1 MGARLQA
8 SLGLSLIAGFVTNF
22 VFNAPPVRALDRDED
37 SLEDELGTEGV
48 AYSCVLKTRT
58 LVPFS

>member
-1 MGARLQA
+1 MFYITRGAVARLA
-8 SLGLSLIAGFVTNF
+8 A
-22 VFNAPPVRALDRDED
+22 DED